1 VFICGFRSRVRFG
14 SDTVAVVTGA
24 ASGIGR
30 GVALELAG
38 RGCALALVD
47 RDGDGLAETQ
57 RQLGAARSSTHVV
70 DVAQRAA
77 MAALPDAVLAAHG
90 AVHVVINNAGV
101 SVAAP
106 LQAMALDDLD
116 WLMGVNFWGTV
127 HACKFFLPHLLAAP
141 AARIGT
147 VLSDFALFSLP
158 TKSAYCASKFAL
170 RGFSEALRAEL
181 AETNVRLTCAYPGPV
196 DTGLVS
202 RGRAWDTDKQA
213 LEARFVAARALPVAE
228 VARRICAAVERG
240 RPRVLIGRETIA
252 IDLAMRLM
260 PAATGTLVGKLR
272 RRVPFL

>member
-1 VFICGFRSRVRFG
+1 MAGMRFG
-14 SDTVAVVTGA
+14 PGTTAVVTGA

-30 GVALELAG
+30 GLALELAR

-47 RDGDGLAETQ
+47 LDADGLAETQ
-57 RQLGAARSSTHVV
+57 RLAATRCSIHRV
-70 DVAQRAA
+70 DVADRAA
-77 MAALPDAVLAAHG
+77 MRALPEAVRAAHG
-90 AVHVVINNAGV
+90 AVQVLLNNAGV

-106 LQAMALDDLD
+106 VAEMALDDLD

-127 HACKFFLPHLLAAP
+127 HACKFFLPLLLAQP

-181 AETNVRLTCAYPGPV
+181 ADSRVRLTCAYPGPV
-196 DTGLVS
+196 DTGLVA
-202 RGRAWDTDKQA
+202 RGRAWDADKQA
-213 LEARFVAARALPVAE
+213 LEARFVAERALPVAT
-228 VARRICAAVERG
+228 VARRICDAVERG
-240 RPRVLIGRETIA
+240 RPRVLIGRETHA

-260 PAATGTLVGKLR
+260 PAATGTLVGRLKR
-272 RRVPFL
+272 RIRFL

>member
-1 VFICGFRSRVRFG
+1 MRFG
-14 SDTVAVVTGA
+14 PGITAVVTGA

-30 GVALELAG
+30 GLALEMAA
-38 RGCALALVD
+38 RGCAVALVD
-47 RDGDGLAETQ
+47 VDGEGLAETQ
-57 RQLGAARSSTHVV
+57 RQIPTRTSVHRV
-70 DVAQRAA
+70 DVADRAA
-77 MAALPDAVLAAHG
+77 MSALPAAVRDAHG
-90 AVHVVINNAGV
+90 GAQVLLNNAGV

-106 LQAMALDDLD
+106 VADMPLADLE

-127 HACKFFLPHLLAAP
+127 HACKFFLPLLLAQP

-170 RGFSEALRAEL
+170 RGFSESLRAEL
-181 AETNVRLTCAYPGPV
+181 AGSGVRLTCAYPGPV

-202 RGRAWDTDKQA
+202 RGRAWDAEKQA
-213 LEARFVAARALPVAE
+213 MEARFVAERSLAVAT

-240 RPRVLIGRETIA
+240 RPRVLIGRETWA

-260 PAATGTLVGKLR
+260 PAATGTLVGRFKG
-272 RRVPFL
+272 RVPFL

>member
-1 VFICGFRSRVRFG
+1 MDGMRFG
-14 SDTVAVVTGA
+14 PGTTAVVTGA

-30 GVALELAG
+30 GLALELAR

-47 RDGDGLAETQ
+47 LDADGLAETQ
-57 RQLGAARSSTHVV
+57 RLASTRCSIHRV
-70 DVAQRAA
+70 DVADRAA
-77 MAALPDAVLAAHG
+77 MRALPEAVRAAHG
-90 AVHVVINNAGV
+90 AVQVLLNNAGA

-106 LQAMALDDLD
+106 VAEMALDDLD

-127 HACKFFLPHLLAAP
+127 HACKFFLPLLLAQP

-181 AETNVRLTCAYPGPV
+181 ADSRVRLTCAYPGPV
-196 DTGLVS
+196 DTGLVA
-202 RGRAWDTDKQA
+202 RGRAWDADKQA
-213 LEARFVAARALPVAE
+213 LEARFVAERALPVAT
-228 VARRICAAVERG
+228 VARRICDAVERG
-240 RPRVLIGRETIA
+240 RPRVLIGRETHA

-260 PAATGTLVGKLR
+260 PAATGTLVGRLKR
-272 RRVPFL
+272 RIRFL